1 MMRGS
6 LFFVFI
12 TILANSVLAN
22 PIQWKVL
29 PLKSVDSKT
38 TPYLGEL
45 KKAYSYSDINGDH
58 LLLVS
63 QKDAPSPENLYSNRN
78 ENFAMRAVS
87 FRRSNQ
93 DWHVE
98 WSVKDGVDCPNLDSG
113 ASFFYDQIA
122 IEDLNNDHAA
132 EVYLP
137 YTYYCGGTDSS
148 DVKVI
153 MRTGELKFA
162 LRGWADFV
170 DKLDNTSSEEN
181 PKFDKS
187 LDDPRYKVF
196 KKKMTEI
203 WKKIVLFK

>member
-1 MMRGS
+1 MRGL
-6 LFFVFI
+6 LFFVFVMI
-12 TILANSVLAN
+12 FANSVLATT
-22 PIQWKVL
+22 IQWKAL
-29 PLKSVDSKT
+29 PLKSVDSKA

-63 QKDAPSPENLYSNRN
+63 QKDAPSPQSPSSGRN
-78 ENFAMRAVS
+78 ENFALRAVS
-87 FRRSNQ
+87 FKQSDQ
-93 DWHVE
+93 GWSVE
-98 WSVKDGVDCPNLDSG
+98 WSVKDGIDCPNLDSG
-113 ASFFYDQIA
+113 AGFFYDQIA
-122 IEDLNNDHAA
+122 IEDLNNDHVA

-162 LRGWADFV
+162 VRGMADFV
-170 DKLDNTSSEEN
+170 DELDNISAGEN
-181 PKFDKS
+181 TKFDKS

-196 KKKMTEI
+196 KKKITEI
-203 WKKIVLFK
+203 WKKIVSFK